1 MRRLTILLLCLAA
14 LNLLASQQKPL
25 TNSRHIS
32 IADGLPCNQIF
43 DMAQDADGFIWMA
56 TANGLCRYDGY
67 QFHSFYNIGTS
78 GMHAVLGYV
87 LPDDDGRHLW
97 MQTSTYQFACFD
109 MESGQFVDYTGRGD
123 DHESYRKFVK
133 DSKGVL
139 WMYDDES
146 GVRRVKAS
154 AEGAFDCQDYTKE
167 LGTLPHNHVYDA
179 IRDDQGRFWVMTQ
192 GGLTVIDQQGH
203 SRTVSKEAGYRKAQ
217 TVGKRL
223 LALTTQNEIHVF
235 DLDGKLLKKA
245 AVTEEVPVVTG
256 SFEWHDQW
264 MIMTQGGTFCVDPG
278 NGQLTRT
285 LQYEVK
291 KGFVMQ
297 RFDGNHFV
305 SNPSGTLWLFPREG
319 EVRQFN
325 FMDGVET
332 TVDRVRRYN
341 IAKGEDGL
349 YYIASH
355 GNGLYVYDLEKD
367 LMQHYSASDTWPIIG
382 SNYLNNIL
390 IDRSGC
396 IWLGEDLTGI
406 NCIMPPSGLNA
417 SYYYPDTGKQ
427 GNWCNYV
434 RMVHQNDDGSV
445 TVSTRDNR
453 LYQFNL
459 QTGSLQV
466 TKELGAT
473 VYTEKKDSQGHLWT
487 GTRGNGLYID
497 GKPVKFPAQHIY
509 NMTEDQQG
517 RMWIATWGE
526 GLFLT
531 RLKDDGT
538 LDCQQFLKNS
548 YNESLLRR
556 VEIGKDGRLWI
567 ATNNGIY
574 SLDLKKVKVSDDD
587 FQCSNMDN
595 GRLPFDEVISL
606 ICGSDGHIWV
616 GSRGGGL
623 LCCKAD
629 GGLLKVEK
637 TFTPHEGM
645 ASYNAYS
652 IVEDRQGNIWVG
664 TDNGISS
671 ISRNMKVS
679 SYQFGQNTQSNIYT
693 ESCATMLNDGRLLF
707 GTIYGMM
714 VLIPTQAARQETTTD
729 HKPIITS
736 VSINGISLYL
746 SPHDH
751 KLTVEHDQNG
761 LVLSFS
767 TLDFADRSSTQYQ
780 YHMEGVDKDWL
791 PLTSEHQAHY
801 NGLRPGTYRFKV
813 RALGKSNQW
822 GEETTFTIHIL
833 QPWYNTWWAWLIWL
847 SLISALGF
855 YIFHTLNRN
864 FKLHQQ
870 IKMQRELTNFR
881 LNFFTHI
888 VHEFRTPLAI
898 ISGAAD
904 KLTQKGNEEQVSRS
918 AVQTVRR
925 GTRRMSK
932 LVNQLM
938 EFRRINTGNLRLA
951 VTRTDLIKLA
961 RTTFD
966 EFRDM
971 AGKKEQTL
979 IFTPFAKQHE
989 MAFDPHLVETILY
1002 NLVSNAVKYTPIG
1015 GTISLKIRQE
1025 GEQLTMIVEDNGPG
1039 ISPQQVPQ
1047 LYQPFMHGYV
1057 SQGGMGIGLYTAYQS
1072 AVLHKGEIRYE
1083 RVSDE
1088 GGSRFTVTL
1097 PANEDVYSSSD
1108 YASTAAINTMPTD
1121 NLPLKDIKELQ
1132 AEAYND
1138 YTVAIIEDD
1147 PDMQE
1152 QISESVGQFFKTVCY
1167 GSGETALNGIQANR
1181 PDLILCDIMLP
1192 DITGYDII
1200 KILRA
1205 DEALRDIPV
1214 IMLTALDGDDHLL
1227 RGYKAGADDYMVK
1240 PCNYELLIL
1249 RITQLIKWY
1258 NRVQPADDS
1267 QPVPQQV
1274 IITDEANKRFREKVE
1289 TIVSRRMGEPDFNVD
1304 TLAAQLK
1311 MGRTKFYGKMKELTG
1326 MSPNNYLQTERLKRA
1341 ADLLI
1346 EGDLNVTEI
1355 SYKVGFQTPAYFYKC
1370 FKEKYGVAPSKFGKQ
1385 QAETP
1390 SD

>member
-1 MRRLTILLLCLAA
+1 
-14 LNLLASQQKPL
+14 
-25 TNSRHIS
+25 
-32 IADGLPCNQIF
+32 
-43 DMAQDADGFIWMA
+43 
-56 TANGLCRYDGY
+56 
-67 QFHSFYNIGTS
+67 
-78 GMHAVLGYV
+78 
-87 LPDDDGRHLW
+87 
-97 MQTSTYQFACFD
+97 
-109 MESGQFVDYTGRGD
+109 
-123 DHESYRKFVK
+123 
-133 DSKGVL
+133 
-139 WMYDDES
+139 
-146 GVRRVKAS
+146 
-154 AEGAFDCQDYTKE
+154 
-167 LGTLPHNHVYDA
+167 
-179 IRDDQGRFWVMTQ
+179 
-192 GGLTVIDQQGH
+192 
-203 SRTVSKEAGYRKAQ
+203 
-217 TVGKRL
+217 
-223 LALTTQNEIHVF
+223 
-235 DLDGKLLKKA
+235 
-245 AVTEEVPVVTG
+245 
-256 SFEWHDQW
+256 
-264 MIMTQGGTFCVDPG
+264 
-278 NGQLTRT
+278 
-285 LQYEVK
+285 
-291 KGFVMQ
+291 
-297 RFDGNHFV
+297 
-305 SNPSGTLWLFPREG
+305 
-319 EVRQFN
+319 
-325 FMDGVET
+325 
-332 TVDRVRRYN
+332 
-341 IAKGEDGL
+341 
-349 YYIASH
+349 
-355 GNGLYVYDLEKD
+355 
-367 LMQHYSASDTWPIIG
+367 
-382 SNYLNNIL
+382 
-390 IDRSGC
+390 
-396 IWLGEDLTGI
+396 
-406 NCIMPPSGLNA
+406 MP
-417 SYYYPDTGKQ
+417 
-427 GNWCNYV
+427 
-434 RMVHQNDDGSV
+434 
-445 TVSTRDNR
+445 
-453 LYQFNL
+453 
-459 QTGSLQV
+459 
-466 TKELGAT
+466 
-473 VYTEKKDSQGHLWT
+473 T
-487 GTRGNGLYID
+487 GTQRI
-497 GKPVKFPAQHIY
+497 H
-509 NMTEDQQG
+509 
-517 RMWIATWGE
+517 
-526 GLFLT
+526 
-531 RLKDDGT
+531 
-538 LDCQQFLKNS
+538 
-548 YNESLLRR
+548 
-556 VEIGKDGRLWI
+556 
-567 ATNNGIY
+567 
-574 SLDLKKVKVSDDD
+574 
-587 FQCSNMDN
+587 
-595 GRLPFDEVISL
+595 
-606 ICGSDGHIWV
+606 
-616 GSRGGGL
+616 
-623 LCCKAD
+623 
-629 GGLLKVEK
+629 
-637 TFTPHEGM
+637 
-645 ASYNAYS
+645 S
-652 IVEDRQGNIWVG
+652 ITQDRQGNIWVG

-1258 NRVQPADDS
+1258 NRVQPADES

-1385 QAETP
+1385 QAEAP